1 MKGTLQTR
9 RRVLGAVALT
19 LAGLM
24 LVLGETVLN
33 QRFAPPAFI
42 LYWLICFLL
51 TITAIVVAFADVKD
65 LQRKAGREQR
75 DLLEGTFDKI
85 EEEARDRKRG

>member
-9 RRVLGAVALT
+9 RRVLGAVVLT
-19 LAGLM
+19 LAALM

-33 QRFAPPAFI
+33 QRLSAAVFI
-42 LYWLICFLL
+42 VYWLVCFLL
-51 TITAIVVAFADVKD
+51 TMTAIVVAFADVKD

-75 DLLEGTFDKI
+75 DLLEGTLDKI
-85 EEEARDRKRG
+85 EEEARGRRHG